1 MLKEEARII
10 HVQVMCL
17 TFVPG
22 EQHVFYVLTKH
33 SHMIMSLTHLLSK
46 RTCVS
51 PLIMGILEGYATVLA
66 YGETGSGKTYSMGLA
81 YTADKENDLTV
92 RIISRQSSL
101 KVSYLKIYDD
111 DILDL
116 LNSSKPSNSDYCN
129 ICSDCQQPE
138 GPCTRQPGVP
148 L

>member
-81 YTADKENDLTV
+81 YTAKAAGPTAAGLTAAGLKLA
-92 RIISRQSSL
+92 ISDGETKL
-101 KVSYLKIYDD
+101 
-111 DILDL
+111 
-116 LNSSKPSNSDYCN
+116 
-129 ICSDCQQPE
+129 
-138 GPCTRQPGVP
+138 
-148 L
+148 